1 MAFNFDI
8 DEDIYKKFML
18 AVQLSNENEN
28 EVIERLLSEYASST
42 FTRAAKSLTVKKE
55 ATQSEY
61 IDNIDFGKAI
71 RKIPTWAFKPSQNN
85 HRLIKAFLLIQEEQ
99 GKVPLKELI
108 LRCTDKDNY
117 PDTYVSDFK
126 GNFAQMKTDA
136 GNSHGK
142 VFVVENDEVQIWS
155 EVEAILNEYA
165 ERFKGDGS
173 VTLMDVID
181 NQDSGRK
188 TITSDMTKEAYEI
201 SKMVYH
207 GKISRTKGKELIAEK
222 TGMVAGSAQD
232 YITDF
237 LAMMNGER
245 YTRTLNL
252 FATEYY
258 LKSIKADY
266 GKEAFEKAF
275 EACQKHVEYY
285 NKLGYGKQV
294 KTQELIDRLRD
305 EEN

>member
-1 MAFNFDI
+1 MTFHFDI
-8 DEDIYKKFML
+8 NVDIYKKFTL

-28 EVIERLLSEYASST
+28 EVIERLLTEYASST
-42 FTRAAKSLTVKKE
+42 FTRAAKSLGVKKE
-55 ATQSEY
+55 ATRSEH

-71 RKIPTWAFKPSQNN
+71 RKIPTWAYKPNQNN

-99 GKVPLKELI
+99 GKVHLEELI
-108 LRCTDKDNY
+108 SRCTDKDNY

-142 VFVVENDEVQIWS
+142 VFIVENDEVQIWS
-155 EVEAILNEYA
+155 EVEPILNEYA
-165 ERFKGDGS
+165 ERFIGDATK
-173 VTLMDVID
+173 TLMDNNEYQD
-181 NQDSGRK
+181 NSRK
-188 TITSDMTKEAYEI
+188 TITHDMTKEAYEI

-207 GKISRTKGKELIAEK
+207 GEISRTKGKELIAQK

-245 YTRTLNL
+245 YARTLNL

-266 GKEAFEKAF
+266 GKDAFVKAL

-294 KTQELIDRLRD
+294 KTQELIDRLRN
-305 EEN
+305 EED

>member
-1 MAFNFDI
+1 MTYHFDI
-8 DEDIYKKFML
+8 DEEIYKKFIL
-18 AVQLSNENEN
+18 AIQLSNEKEN
-28 EVIERLLSEYASST
+28 EVIERLLSEYASSA
-42 FTRAAKSLTVKKE
+42 FAKAVKSLGTKKE
-55 ATQSEY
+55 VTPSQFINSL
-61 IDNIDFGKAI
+61 DFGKAI
-71 RKIPTWAFKPSQNN
+71 RKIPALAYKPNQNN

-99 GKVPLKELI
+99 NKVFLEELVS
-108 LRCTDKDNY
+108 RCTDQKNY

-142 VFVVENDEVQIWS
+142 VFIMENTEVQIWP
-155 EVEAILNEYA
+155 EVAPLINEYS
-165 ERFKGDGS
+165 EIFKGDGLM
-173 VTLMDVID
+173 TLADK
-181 NQDSGRK
+181 NQNNNRT
-188 TITSDMTKEAYEI
+188 TITPDMTEEAYKI

-207 GKISRTKGKELIAEK
+207 GSISRTQGKELIAQK

-258 LKSIKADY
+258 LKSIKVDY
-266 GKEAFEKAF
+266 GKETFERAL
-275 EACQKHVEYY
+275 EACQMHVEYY

-294 KTQELIDRLRD
+294 KTQELIQRLRD
-305 EEN
+305 QDN

>member
-1 MAFNFDI
+1 MTFNFCI
-8 DEDIYKKFML
+8 DDDIYKKFML
-18 AVQLSNENEN
+18 AVQLGNESEN
-28 EVIERLLSEYASST
+28 EVVERLLSDYASDT
-42 FTRAAKSLTVKKE
+42 FSKAAKSLVVKKE
-55 ATQSEY
+55 PIQMEY
-61 IDNIDFGKAI
+61 MDNIDFGKAI
-71 RKIPTWAFKPSQNN
+71 RKIPTWAFKPKQNN

-99 GKVPLKELI
+99 GKVPLEELI
-108 LRCTDKDNY
+108 IRCTDKENY
-117 PDTYVSDFK
+117 PDTFVTDFK

-142 VFVVENDEVQIWS
+142 VFVVENDEVRIWS
-155 EVEAILNEYA
+155 EVETVLNEYV
-165 ERFKGDGS
+165 ERFKGDGTM
-173 VTLMDVID
+173 TLMD
-181 NQDSGRK
+181 NNEHQDSGRR
-188 TITSDMTKEAYEI
+188 TITADMCKEAYEI

-207 GKISRTKGKELIAEK
+207 GKTSRTKGKLLIAEK

-252 FATEYY
+252 YATEYF
-258 LKSIKADY
+258 LKSIKMDY
-266 GKEAFEKAF
+266 GKESFFKALD
-275 EACQKHVEYY
+275 ACQQHVDYY

-294 KTQELIDRLRD
+294 KTQELIQRLRD

>member
-1 MAFNFDI
+1 MFSFDI
-8 DEDIYKKFML
+8 DDDIYKKFML

-28 EVIERLLSEYASST
+28 EVVERLLSEYASGT
-42 FTRAAKSLTVKKE
+42 FSKAAKSLGAKKE
-55 ATQSEY
+55 ATQTEY

-71 RKIPTWAFKPSQNN
+71 RKIPTWAYKPTQNN
-85 HRLIKAFLLIQEEQ
+85 HRLIKAYLLIQEEQ
-99 GKVPLKELI
+99 GKVPLEELI
-108 LRCTDKDNY
+108 IRCTDKDNY
-117 PDTYVSDFK
+117 PDTYVTDFK

-142 VFVVENDEVQIWS
+142 VFVVENDEVQVWS
-155 EVEAILNEYA
+155 EVEAVLNEYA
-165 ERFKGDGS
+165 ERFKGDGTM
-173 VTLMDVID
+173 TLMDIIEHQD
-181 NQDSGRK
+181 NSRK
-188 TITSDMTKEAYEI
+188 TITADMSKEAYEI

-207 GKISRTKGKELIAEK
+207 GKISRSKGKLLIAEK

-252 FATEYY
+252 YATEYF

-266 GKEAFEKAF
+266 GKEAFFKAL
-275 EACQKHVEYY
+275 EACQQHVGYY

-294 KTQELIDRLRD
+294 KTQELINRLRD

>member
-1 MAFNFDI
+1 
-8 DEDIYKKFML
+8 ML
-18 AVQLSNENEN
+18 AVQLSNEDEN
-28 EVIERLLSEYASST
+28 EVIERLLSEYASNT

-71 RKIPTWAFKPSQNN
+71 RKIPTWAYKPSQNN

-99 GKVPLKELI
+99 DKVQLEELI
-108 LRCTDKDNY
+108 IRCTDKDNY

-155 EVEAILNEYA
+155 EVEAVLNEYA
-165 ERFKGDGS
+165 ERFKGDGTM
-173 VTLMDVID
+173 TLMDVID

-201 SKMVYH
+201 SKMVYN

-258 LKSIKADY
+258 MKSIKADY
-266 GKEAFEKAF
+266 GKESFIKAL

-305 EEN
+305 EEK

>member
-1 MAFNFDI
+1 MAFHFDI
-8 DEDIYKKFML
+8 DEDIYKKFIL
-18 AVQLSNENEN
+18 AVQLSNEDEN
-28 EVIERLLSEYASST
+28 DVIERILSEYASSA
-42 FTRAAKSLTVKKE
+42 FARAAKSLGVKKE
-55 ATQSEY
+55 ATPSGY

-71 RKIPTWAFKPSQNN
+71 RKIPTWAHKPNQNN

-99 GKVPLKELI
+99 GKVPLEELI
-108 LRCTDKDNY
+108 SRCTDKDNY

-126 GNFAQMKTDA
+126 GNFTQMKTDA

-142 VFVVENDEVQIWS
+142 VFIVDNVEVQIWP
-155 EVEAILNEYA
+155 EVESVLNEYA
-165 ERFKGDGS
+165 ERFKGDGTM
-173 VTLMDVID
+173 TLMDVIE
-181 NQDSGRK
+181 NQDNGRK
-188 TITSDMTKEAYEI
+188 TITADMSKAAYEI
-201 SKMVYH
+201 SKMVYQ
-207 GKISRTKGKELIAEK
+207 GKITRTKGKELIAQK

-258 LKSIKADY
+258 LKSIRADY
-266 GKEAFEKAF
+266 GKEAFEKAL

-305 EEN
+305 EEG

>member
-1 MAFNFDI
+1 MTVSFEI
-8 DEDIYKKFML
+8 DEDIYKKFSL
-18 AVQLSNENEN
+18 AVQLSNESED
-28 EVIERLLSEYASST
+28 EIIERLLSEYASSM
-42 FTRAAKSLTVKKE
+42 FTRAVKSLGVKKE
-55 ATQSEY
+55 TVQSEY

-71 RKIPTWAFKPSQNN
+71 RKIPTWAYKPNQNN

-99 GKVPLKELI
+99 GKVPLEELVS
-108 LRCTDKDNY
+108 RCTDKDNY
-117 PDTYVSDFK
+117 PDTYINDFK

-155 EVEAILNEYA
+155 EVESVLYEYT
-165 ERFKGDGS
+165 ERFKGDGTM
-173 VTLMDVID
+173 TLMDV
-181 NQDSGRK
+181 NEHQENGRK
-188 TITSDMTKEAYEI
+188 TITAEMTKEAYEI

-207 GKISRTKGKELIAEK
+207 GKISRTNGKELIAQK

-266 GKEAFEKAF
+266 GKEAFKKALD
-275 EACQKHVEYY
+275 ACQKHVEYY

-305 EEN
+305 KED